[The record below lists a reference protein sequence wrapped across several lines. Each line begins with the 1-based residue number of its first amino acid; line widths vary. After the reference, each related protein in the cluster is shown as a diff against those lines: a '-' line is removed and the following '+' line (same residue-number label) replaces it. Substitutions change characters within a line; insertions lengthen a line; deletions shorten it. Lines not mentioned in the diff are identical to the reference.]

1 MAFEVTFKHGNPL
14 FVDYTPSAGNVSAGQ
29 VVVVGAVTA
38 NMAGINGLALV
49 AHEDITNTYKGALAA
64 GGGVYTC
71 VNLNNAA
78 DGALVFWSDSVNK
91 VTTVSTNNAVFG
103 VIAPGTGGG
112 GANSNCDVI
121 HQPVPG
127 FDD

>member
-14 FVDYTPSAGNVSAGQ
+14 KVDYTPTAGDVAAGQ

-38 NMAGINGLALV
+38 NMAGVQALACV
-49 AHEDITNTYKGALAA
+49 AHSDIPNNVKGSLAA

-91 VTTVSTNNAVFG
+91 VTTVSTNNAQFG

-121 HQPVPG
+121 HQPIPSW
-127 FDD
+127 DD